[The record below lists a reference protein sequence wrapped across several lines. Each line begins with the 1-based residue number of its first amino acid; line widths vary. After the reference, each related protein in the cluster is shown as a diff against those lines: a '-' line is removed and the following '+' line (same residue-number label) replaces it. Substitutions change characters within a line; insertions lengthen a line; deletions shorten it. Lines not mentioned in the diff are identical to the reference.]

1 MITWEQLYVCI
12 LFIHM
17 YCTLRV
23 LCKNKKICL
32 TDMTCSVTLSLR
44 WINKCIATCFVSSR
58 ALITSGI
65 FLGHIPKVKVNSN
78 SCSIYPC
85 SRQLT
90 KLKIEFLPWT
100 QTYYLCSHCICYLDS
115 GMKFF
120 FFKILPLHLPVKYYV
135 IDS

>member
-1 MITWEQLYVCI
+1 MITREQLYVCI

-90 KLKIEFLPWT
+90 KRVSP
-100 QTYYLCSHCICYLDS
+100 LDS
-115 GMKFF
+115 NLLFVF
-120 FFKILPLHLPVKYYV
+120 SLHLLPRFRYEVFLF
-135 IDS
+135 